1 MEYDGYKLDAFQEK
15 AVLAIQN
22 NRSVL
27 VAAPTG
33 AGKTLIAE
41 YALEKGLSE
50 GKRIIYTAPIKAL
63 SNQKFRDFNKKYGD
77 KIGVLTGDV
86 TINPDAQVLI
96 MTTEIFRNTV
106 IDEPERFHD
115 VAYVIFDEVHF
126 LDDQERGTV
135 WEESIIFAP
144 AHIKI
149 VALSATIPN
158 LHVLAKW
165 IRGIRNDD
173 IEVIEER
180 ERPVPLKHLL
190 FLENYGVGN
199 VKTLR
204 KIEAN
209 GEKASGEG
217 NDDFKWKTSDGK
229 IIIDYLIEHQQVPC
243 LYFSFRRQDCE
254 LKAQDNIR
262 RNLLDDDEN
271 KKTEGIFNELCQKYG
286 INQNESAVK
295 HLFELI
301 RKGIAYH
308 HAGMLPSLKEIVEQL
323 FTQGLIKLIFTT
335 ETFAVGVNMPA
346 RSVVFDEL
354 AKFNGIRRV
363 FLKSREY
370 QQMSGRAGR
379 RGIDQVGYVY
389 SKIKRPYLRSS
400 IVEKITYGQI
410 EPVRSQFS
418 LSYATIL
425 NLYHTLNDK
434 IYKICEKSLSNF
446 QGVSYK
452 KHGRQNKFFD
462 DRGGVC
468 FAETV
473 EQVKNKIRLLS
484 HLGYINSGK
493 LTWLGHFARQM
504 YGYELVMT
512 ELFRKKTLESIN
524 PDELNMIA
532 VAVVFEPKSRDWYR
546 KIQPVFLKN
555 IRRPLL
561 DVNDYIHR
569 EEKRNNIIDMSP
581 EIDLKFSGTAYA
593 WSSGVN
599 FGELSK
605 WTNAADGDIVRTFRR
620 AIQLLQQM
628 ERAYRSVT
636 FQGKTNIGEAICKLK
651 RDEVDAEKYLHL

>member
-1 MEYDGYKLDAFQEK
+1 MEYYGYTLDKFQEK

-22 NRSVL
+22 NQSVL

-50 GKRIIYTAPIKAL
+50 NRRIIYTAPIKAL
-63 SNQKFRDFNKKYGD
+63 SNQKFRDFTKKYGD

-106 IDEPERFHD
+106 VDNPERFHD
-115 VAYVIFDEVHF
+115 VAYVIFDEVHY

-149 VALSATIPN
+149 IALSATIPN

-165 IRGIRNDD
+165 IRAIRNDN
-173 IEVIEER
+173 IEVIEEN

-190 FLENYGVGN
+190 FLQSYGVGN

-204 KIEAN
+204 KIETN
-209 GEKASGEG
+209 GEKIQGA
-217 NDDFKWKTSDGK
+217 DDDFFKWKTPGEK
-229 IIIDYLIEHQQVPC
+229 IIIDYLVNEKQIPC

-254 LKAQDNIR
+254 LKAQDNINR
-262 RNLLDDDEN
+262 DLLNRDE
-271 KKTEGIFNELCQKYG
+271 KEKIEKLLNELCQKYG
-286 INQNESAVK
+286 INQNENAVK
-295 HLFELI
+295 HLFGLV
-301 RKGIAYH
+301 RKGIAFH
-308 HAGMLPSLKEIVEQL
+308 HAGMLPSLKEIIEQL
-323 FTQGLIKLIFTT
+323 FTGGLIKLIFTT

-346 RSVVFDEL
+346 RTVVFDEL

-370 QQMSGRAGR
+370 QQMAGRAGR
-379 RGIDQVGYVY
+379 RGIDEIGYVY
-389 SKIKRPYLRSS
+389 SKINRPYLKSA
-400 IVEKITYGQI
+400 IVERITYGQI
-410 EPVRSQFS
+410 EPVRSQFN

-425 NLYHTLNDK
+425 NLYHTLKDK
-434 IYKICEKSLSNF
+434 IYRVCEKSLSNF
-446 QGVSYK
+446 QGIPDDKNK
-452 KHGRQNKFFD
+452 KHNKFD
-462 DRGGVC
+462 DKGGVC

-484 HLGYINSGK
+484 RLGYINSGS

-504 YGYELVMT
+504 YGYELIMT
-512 ELFRKKTLESIN
+512 ELFRRKSLDSLS

-532 VAVVFEPKSRDWYR
+532 VAIVFEPKSRDWYR
-546 KIQPVFLKN
+546 KIQPVFLRN

-561 DVNDYIHR
+561 DVNDYIRR
-569 EEKRNNIIDMSP
+569 EEKRNNIFDLSK
-581 EIDLKFSGTAYA
+581 EVDLKFSGTAYA
-593 WSSGVN
+593 WSGGADFS
-599 FGELSK
+599 ELAK
-605 WTNAADGDIVRTFRR
+605 WTNAADGDLVRTFRR
-620 AIQLLQQM
+620 AIQLLQEL
-628 ERAYRSVT
+628 ERAYRSIS
-636 FQGKTNIGEAICKLK
+636 FPGKTNIGEAIRRLK
-651 RDEVDAEKYLHL
+651 RDEVDAEKYLRL